1 MQANPNTYEV
11 KRDASNSVTFSPVE
25 TMALRL
31 EVQLQPGMSG
41 GILEWKV
48 E

>member
-1 MQANPNTYEV
+1 MDHFNRVAF
-11 KRDASNSVTFSPVE
+11 APVE
-25 TMALRL
+25 TKALRL
-31 EVQLQPGMSG
+31 EVQLQPGWSG